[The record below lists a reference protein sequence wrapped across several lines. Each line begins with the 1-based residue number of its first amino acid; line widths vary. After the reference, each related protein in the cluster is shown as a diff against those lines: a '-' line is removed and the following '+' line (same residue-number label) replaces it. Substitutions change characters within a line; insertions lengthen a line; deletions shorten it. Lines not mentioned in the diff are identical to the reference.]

1 MSSHKAI
8 STAPW
13 TFSSEGD
20 HCLIIRFGDR
30 IDSAINA
37 RARQAAEL
45 IHAAGLPYISD
56 LVPTFTTL
64 GVYLHPFFPTPP
76 GHKALINTLTA
87 VLAPLASHSG
97 EEPNDQA
104 VTDATRLIRIPV
116 CYDPELGIDL
126 DSIAAHCNLTV
137 EEVIRLHTAEP
148 VRVFMLGFAPGMGY
162 MGLSDSR
169 LAIGRRSTPR
179 SRLPAGSVAI
189 ANRQTVIYPNDSPGG
204 WNIVGATP
212 LKLFDPTTA
221 PYALYSPGD
230 DVQFESID
238 REQYESMLAER
249 KRSEQEK
256 TTETKDGKAA
266 SHTNE
271 NRDDKAASAARRNAE
286 SRNADATKGKR

>member
-1 MSSHKAI
+1 MSSHTAT
-8 STAPW
+8 SNAPW

-30 IDSAINA
+30 IDTAINA

-45 IHAAGLPYISD
+45 IHAAGLPYVSD

-64 GVYLHPFFPTPP
+64 GVYLHPFYPRPP

-87 VLAPLASHSG
+87 VLAPLATHRQD
-97 EEPNDQA
+97 EQTDDNV
-104 VTDATRLIRIPV
+104 VTEATRLIRIPV

-126 DSIAAHCNLTV
+126 AAIAAHCGITV
-137 EEVIRLHTAEP
+137 DEVVRLHSAEP

-169 LAIGRRSTPR
+169 LDIGRRSTPR
-179 SRLPAGSVAI
+179 NRLAAGSVAI

-212 LKLFDPTTA
+212 LRLFDPTTA
-221 PYALYSPGD
+221 PYALYAPGD
-230 DVQFESID
+230 QVQFEAID
-238 REQYESMLAER
+238 RAQYEKLLAER
-249 KRSEQEK
+249 H
-256 TTETKDGKAA
+256 AA
-266 SHTNE
+266 E
-271 NRDDKAASAARRNAE
+271 
-286 SRNADATKGKR
+286 